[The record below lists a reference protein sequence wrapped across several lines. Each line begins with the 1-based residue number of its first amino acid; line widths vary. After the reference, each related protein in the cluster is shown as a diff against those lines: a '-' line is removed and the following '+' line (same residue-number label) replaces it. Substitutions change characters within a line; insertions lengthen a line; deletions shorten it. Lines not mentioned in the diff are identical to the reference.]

1 MKTTLVV
8 MAAGIGSRFGGGIKQ
23 LEPVGMHQE
32 IIMDY
37 SIHDAIAAGFNKIIV
52 VIRKEIEE
60 DFREIIG
67 NRMAT
72 VCERNGVELHYVFQ
86 DLQAIPD
93 GFSVPEGRGKPWG
106 TGQAVLAAKDC
117 IHEPF
122 MVVNADDYY
131 GQAIFR
137 KFHTYL
143 SQPQQAYCMAG
154 YDLANTLSDNG
165 SVTRG
170 ICKAEDDML
179 VSIEET
185 HHIEKTADGVV
196 ADQREIPLH
205 SVVSMNMW
213 GFPSANDWEAPG
225 YLQLLEEDFTRFFRE
240 EVAKDPL
247 KAEFLLPIHI
257 GDLLQAG
264 KAAVKILPTCDKW
277 IGITYQQDM
286 ANAKEKFRQ
295 LIQDGVYQEDLYAD
309 LG

>member
-1 MKTTLVV
+1 
-8 MAAGIGSRFGGGIKQ
+8 
-23 LEPVGMHQE
+23 
-32 IIMDY
+32 MDY
-37 SIHDAIAAGFNKIIV
+37 SIHDAIAAGFDKIIV

-60 DFREIIG
+60 DFREKIG
-67 NRMAT
+67 NRMED
-72 VCERNGVELHYVFQ
+72 VCNRHGVELHYVFQ
-86 DLQAIPD
+86 DLQAIPT
-93 GFSVPEGRGKPWG
+93 GFSVPKGRGKPWG
-106 TGQAVLAAKDC
+106 TGQAVLAAKEC

-131 GQAIFR
+131 GKTIFQ

-185 HHIEKTADGVV
+185 HHIEKTVDGVM

-213 GFPSANDWEAPG
+213 GFPSSNDREAPG
-225 YLQLLEEDFTRFFRE
+225 YLQLLEDDFTRFFQE

-264 KAAVKILPTCDKW
+264 KAAVKILSTCDKW

-286 ANAKEKFRQ
+286 GNAKEKFHQ